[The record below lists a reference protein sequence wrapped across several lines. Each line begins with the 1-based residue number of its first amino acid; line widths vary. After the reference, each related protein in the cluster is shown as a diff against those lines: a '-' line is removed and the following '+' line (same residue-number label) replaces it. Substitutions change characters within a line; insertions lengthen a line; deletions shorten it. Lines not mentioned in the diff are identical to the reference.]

1 MHTLHRILADIE
13 DLGINSSDFP
23 KEPKE
28 EILSGVR
35 NTILYWL
42 DDIPRPYAFDWHTED
57 AGRWKD
63 EYPNNVILGSYDVQ
77 TLVSE
82 LKNIKECQNTDMVN
96 AINIASKYGIT
107 TLTDLWT
114 YLQNPQQPKN
124 AMDKDKVDCSMALN
138 TINNYF
144 GNVYNFDSRFLYLNE
159 NITIVDTQIIDM
171 VTQSPEQYAMVM
183 IDCHI

>member
-1 MHTLHRILADIE
+1 MHTLHRILANLEDIGI
-13 DLGINSSDFP
+13 DLSDLSD
-23 KEPKE
+23 KSKE
-28 EILSGVR
+28 EQMSIVR
-35 NTILYWL
+35 REILYTL
-42 DDIPRPYAFDWHTED
+42 DEVSRPYAFDWHTED

-63 EYPNNVILGSYDVQ
+63 KYPNNVILGSYDVQ

-124 AMDKDKVDCSMALN
+124 FMDKDKVDCSMALY

-144 GNVYNFDSRFLYLNE
+144 GNVYNFDSKFLYLNE

-171 VTQSPEQYAMVM
+171 VTQSPEQYAMVF